1 METILNLMGGGW
13 LPGQA
18 IQLDR
23 WLAKTVLTQAV
34 GWQVAATLMALLVAR
49 LLTPSLRRLIAL
61 AATHWPWRGERV
73 KSLWGVLHLLALP
86 ALWLA
91 AQWLATLAL
100 EEAEQ
105 PHRLA
110 QIAASLLTAWLVIR
124 ISTVFLAETGWS
136 RLVATAAW
144 TLAALDITGLLE
156 GTVRI
161 LDHVGIDF
169 GDTRITLLLLIKAFI
184 ALSLLLWLS
193 GALSRLLEKRILALP
208 NLTPSAQVLFTKV
221 SKVTLVT
228 LGGVMALKSVGI
240 DLSAF
245 ALLSGAIGLGVGF
258 GLQKVVS
265 NLISGLIL
273 LLDKS
278 IKPGDVISVGDH
290 YGWIQS
296 LGARYVSVLT
306 RDGIEYLIPNEE
318 LITQRVQNW
327 SFSHNQIR
335 LKIPVGVAGDTDLP
349 RAMALCVAAA
359 RAAPR
364 ILADP
369 PPTCLFMGFGAS
381 SLDLEVR
388 CWIDDPKNGVSAAR
402 SGVLLGIWERFRAA
416 GIVVPHPQT
425 DIHVRSM
432 PPSASLAI
440 ADPPQA

>member
-1 METILNLMGGGW
+1 METFLDLMGGGW

-18 IQLDR
+18 VQLDR
-23 WLAKTVLTQAV
+23 WLAKTVLTPAV
-34 GWQVAATLMALLVAR
+34 GWQVAATLLALLVAR
-49 LLTPSLRRLIAL
+49 VLTPSLRRLIGMG
-61 AATHWPWRGERV
+61 AAHWPWRGERV
-73 KSLWGVLHLLALP
+73 KTLWGALHLLALP
-86 ALWLA
+86 GLWLA

-100 EEAEQ
+100 GEADY

-110 QIAASLLTAWLVIR
+110 QTVASLLTAWLVIR
-124 ISTVFLAETGWS
+124 VSTVFLAETGWS

-156 GTVRI
+156 GTIRI
-161 LDHVGIDF
+161 LDRVGVDF
-169 GDTRITLLLLIKAFI
+169 GDTRVTLLLLIKAFV

-306 RDGIEYLIPNEE
+306 RDGIEHLIPNEE

-327 SFSHNQIR
+327 SFSHDRIR
-335 LKIPVGVAGDTDLP
+335 LKIPVGVATATDLHQ
-349 RAMALCVAAA
+349 AMALCIEAA

-369 PPTCLFMGFGAS
+369 EPACLFMGFGAS

-388 CWIDDPKNGVSAAR
+388 CWINDPKNGVSAAK
-402 SGVLLGIWERFRAA
+402 SGVLMGIWERFRAA
-416 GIVVPHPQT
+416 GIEVPYPQT
-425 DIHVRSM
+425 DLHVRSL
-432 PPSASLAI
+432 PPAAALTAGE
-440 ADPPQA
+440 PRQA